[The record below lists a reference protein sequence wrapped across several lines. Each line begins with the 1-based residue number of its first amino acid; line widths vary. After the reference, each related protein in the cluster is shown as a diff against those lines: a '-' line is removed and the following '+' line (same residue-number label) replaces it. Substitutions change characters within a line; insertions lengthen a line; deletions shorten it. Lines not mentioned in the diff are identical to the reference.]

1 MSWQLPGVLVAAVQP
16 LELQWLLP
24 KQHSPAHVANPGQSE
39 GNNSLQ
45 AVWGGSWGAWG
56 WWGGRGYTPGN
67 DAENSSPQ
75 HC

>member
-45 AVWGGSWGAWG
+45 AVWGGQLGCLG
-56 WWGGRGYTPGN
+56 VMGRQGIYTW
-67 DAENSSPQ
+67 Q
-75 HC
+75 